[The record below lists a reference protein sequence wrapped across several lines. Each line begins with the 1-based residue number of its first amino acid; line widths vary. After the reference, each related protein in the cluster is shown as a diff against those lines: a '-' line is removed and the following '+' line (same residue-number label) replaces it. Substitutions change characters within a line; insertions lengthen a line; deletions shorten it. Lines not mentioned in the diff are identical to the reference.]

1 MFMYFYVKNKQLIK
15 KKRNGVMY
23 NVLTSGWSDQSELW
37 ALWWPW
43 SVSDDLIVDIAEVE
57 SAVDSDIISMILVC
71 LCKVLH

>member
-1 MFMYFYVKNKQLIK
+1 MFMYLYVKNKQLIK

-37 ALWWPW
+37 TQWWPG
-43 SVSDDLIVDIAEVE
+43 SVSDDLIIEIAEFE
-57 SAVDSDIISMILVC
+57 SAVDIVSMILVC